1 MKVFSKSFSIFL
13 ASAVLTGCASI
24 NNLQKIN
31 NVPEDASSLTSRL
44 MPEKWTV
51 PAPIDLPTIYWVDS
65 FSDPILKSLVGEAFV
80 SNPSML
86 AAQYRV
92 EAANA
97 RVDISQSDRFP
108 SISASSR
115 VSRNENAGPLPSST
129 NISAGLSAS
138 WEYDLW
144 GRIENGV
151 EASRLDLQ
159 AVSADYD
166 SARLSVAGQVSLAW
180 FDLTEARLLSE
191 LSNRTVETKKRALR
205 LTQRRFEGGVTGSS
219 DVRLARSSLAN
230 AEASQSL
237 QMQRFSSSTRRLE
250 ILLRRYPSAELNAS
264 SDLPLL
270 PELSGAGTPDY
281 VMKNRP
287 DLLAAEYRLKSQGF
301 QIEIAKKNLL
311 PRFTLDGSGSLASRN
326 ISEFFEIDALVASL
340 VGGISA
346 PVFQGGRLKANL
358 EQQKVLMKSQL
369 ESYVGLILNAYFEV
383 ENAIG
388 NEKRLRE
395 QEKALRISL
404 NEAQKAES
412 RLELRYTEGLATIL
426 QLLDAQSRSL
436 TAEGQLISSRK
447 ERLSNRV
454 RLHVA
459 LGGGVELLKLSHST
473 DAQAFEIEKKE

>member
-1 MKVFSKSFSIFL
+1 
-13 ASAVLTGCASI
+13 
-24 NNLQKIN
+24 
-31 NVPEDASSLTSRL
+31 
-44 MPEKWTV
+44 
-51 PAPIDLPTIYWVDS
+51 
-65 FSDPILKSLVGEAFV
+65 
-80 SNPSML
+80 
-86 AAQYRV
+86 
-92 EAANA
+92 
-97 RVDISQSDRFP
+97 
-108 SISASSR
+108 
-115 VSRNENAGPLPSST
+115 
-129 NISAGLSAS
+129 
-138 WEYDLW
+138 
-144 GRIENGV
+144 
-151 EASRLDLQ
+151 
-159 AVSADYD
+159 
-166 SARLSVAGQVSLAW
+166 
-180 FDLTEARLLSE
+180 
-191 LSNRTVETKKRALR
+191 
-205 LTQRRFEGGVTGSS
+205 
-219 DVRLARSSLAN
+219 VRLARSSLAN

-326 ISEFFEIDALVASL
+326 MSDFFEIDALVASL
-340 VGGISA
+340 AGGISA

-369 ESYVGLILNAYFEV
+369 ESYAGLILNAYLEV

-388 NEKRLRE
+388 SEKRLRE

-459 LGGGVELLKLSHST
+459 LGGGVELLKLSHSR
-473 DAQAFEIEKKE
+473 DAQAFELEKKE